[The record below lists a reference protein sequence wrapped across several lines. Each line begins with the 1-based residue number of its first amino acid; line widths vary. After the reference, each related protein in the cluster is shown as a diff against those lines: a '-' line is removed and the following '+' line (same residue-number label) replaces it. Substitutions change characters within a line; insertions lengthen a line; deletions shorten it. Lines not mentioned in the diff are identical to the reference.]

1 MKTILVPIDFSSTS
15 QNIAEY
21 AAGFAEFTN
30 ARLIL
35 FHVYSVPVP
44 MAGVS
49 VSMMPLEKIEEA
61 NITQLNAFNE
71 ILMDKYPDVNI
82 VMITRAGF
90 VTEEILL
97 ILEEQKIDIVIM
109 GIGSRGK
116 EGVLGSN
123 TADVMK
129 NAKCPVLTI
138 HEGVQFKKPEK
149 IALACDYSS
158 IMPDAVVGKFKDVV
172 HLFNSDVLVF
182 DMLKRSEMVTYEKA
196 AAEVKLENSLIG
208 IGHSMH
214 YPSGDDLP
222 EETNHFVEQN
232 NVDMLV
238 MIPHNYPFL
247 KSVFHH
253 SATKEMAFKSKVPL
267 LSIHE

>member
-1 MKTILVPIDFSSTS
+1 MKTILIPVDFSDTS
-15 QNIAEY
+15 QSTAEY
-21 AAGFAEFTN
+21 AAGFAKFSN

-44 MAGVS
+44 LAGVA
-49 VSMMPLEKIEEA
+49 VSISPLEKIEEA
-61 NITQLNAFNE
+61 GITQLNAFNE
-71 ILMDKYPDVNI
+71 TLIDKNPGIDT

-97 ILEEQKIDIVIM
+97 ILEEQKIDLVIM

-129 NAKCPVLTI
+129 HAKCPVLTI

-149 IALACDYSS
+149 IALACDYST
-158 IMPDAVVGKFKDVV
+158 IVPDAVVGKFKDVV

-182 DMLKRSEMVTYEKA
+182 DMLKRSEMVTQEKA
-196 AAEVKLENSLIG
+196 DAEVSLENSLIG
-208 IGHSMH
+208 VSHSMH
-214 YPSGDDLP
+214 YPFGDDLP
-222 EETNHFVEQN
+222 EETNNFVEKN

-253 SATKEMAFKSKVPL
+253 SATKEMAFRSKVPL